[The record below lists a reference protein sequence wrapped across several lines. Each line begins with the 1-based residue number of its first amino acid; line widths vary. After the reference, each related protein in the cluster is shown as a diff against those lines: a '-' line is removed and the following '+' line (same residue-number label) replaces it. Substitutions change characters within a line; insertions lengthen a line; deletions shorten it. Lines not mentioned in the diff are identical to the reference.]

1 MSEGYE
7 IFERWVDKLKY
18 QIENGEEV
26 KVPIKNLETFS
37 KVVVRGKISRSKEK
51 LPDASPLRVVNDMGE
66 KRGEMLIKVLEEL
79 GEEESGISVEV

>member
-7 IFERWVDKLKY
+7 IFERWVDKLKS

-26 KVPIKNLETFS
+26 KVPIKSLETFS
-37 KVVVRGKISRSKEK
+37 KVVVRGKISHSKDK
-51 LPDASPLRVVNDMGE
+51 LPGALPLRVVNDMGE